1 VRVTAKNIKYW
12 SDTYDRKAIAE
23 EVAQGVNEIYDN
35 LQKGEVGKIS
45 RIFDLQE
52 TAGNRS
58 FVLVSS
64 EDFWGDGQ
72 WLSYW
77 EERMKAFGVV
87 VQPEGLIMNN
97 KGNSNE

>member
-1 VRVTAKNIKYW
+1 MRVVAKNIKYW
-12 SDTYDRKAIAE
+12 SNTCDRKSMAE

-45 RIFDLQE
+45 RNLDLQA
-52 TAGNRS
+52 TAENRS
-58 FVLVSS
+58 FVTISS
-64 EDFWGDGQ
+64 EDFWADGQ

>member
-1 VRVTAKNIKYW
+1 MSLAAKNIKYW
-12 SDTYDRKAIAE
+12 SDTCDRKAMAE
-23 EVAQGVNEIYDN
+23 KVAQGVNEIYDN

-45 RIFDLQE
+45 RNFDLQA

-58 FVLVSS
+58 FVSIGS
-64 EDFWGDGQ
+64 EDFWSDGQ

-87 VQPEGLIMNN
+87 VQPVGLIMNN
-97 KGNSNE
+97 KGDSNE

>member
-1 VRVTAKNIKYW
+1 MRVTAKDIKYW
-12 SDTYDRKAIAE
+12 SDTCDRKAIDE
-23 EVAQGVNEIYDN
+23 EVAQGANKIYGN

-45 RIFDLQE
+45 RIYDLQA
-52 TAGNRS
+52 TAGNRG
-58 FVLVSS
+58 FVSVSS
-64 EDFWGDGQ
+64 EDIWGDGQ